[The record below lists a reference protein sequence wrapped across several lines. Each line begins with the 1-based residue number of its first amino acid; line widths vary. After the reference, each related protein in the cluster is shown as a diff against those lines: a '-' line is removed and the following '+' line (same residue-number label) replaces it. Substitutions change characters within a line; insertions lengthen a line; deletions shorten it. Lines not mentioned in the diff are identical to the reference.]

1 MTRAY
6 VRETPPGEAPPAEET
21 HLSERRSF
29 PRQKARWDA
38 VLYVHGRFQ
47 NVIIHNISRSG
58 MKLKNAFGLVPG
70 DVVSVELLSQ
80 RTFDGTVV
88 WSVAP
93 YTGIAFTDFLAD
105 DDPVLTGNRWHS

>member
-6 VRETPPGEAPPAEET
+6 VRETPPAEAPLAEET
-21 HLSERRSF
+21 HLSERRSS
-29 PRQKARWDA
+29 PRQKTRWDA

-70 DVVSVELLSQ
+70 DVVSVELLSR
-80 RTFDGTVV
+80 RTFEGTVV

-93 YTGIAFTDFLAD
+93 YTGIAFTDFLGD
-105 DDPVLTGNRWHS
+105 DDPVLAGNRWLS

>member
-1 MTRAY
+1 MARAH
-6 VRETPPGEAPPAEET
+6 VRQLPPSADQRLA
-21 HLSERRSF
+21 ERRAF
-29 PRQKARWDA
+29 ARLKTRWDA
-38 VLYVHGRFQ
+38 VLYIHGRFQ

-70 DVVSVELLSQ
+70 DEVVVELLSH

-93 YTGIAFTDFLAD
+93 YTGVAFTDFLD
-105 DDPVLTGNRWHS
+105 EDDPILTGHRWLS

>member
-6 VRETPPGEAPPAEET
+6 VRETPPAEET
-21 HLSERRSF
+21 SLSERRSF
-29 PRQKARWDA
+29 PRQKTRWDGL
-38 VLYVHGRFQ
+38 LYVHGRFQ

-70 DVVSVELLSQ
+70 DLVSVELVSQ
-80 RTFDGTVV
+80 RTFEGTVV

-105 DDPVLTGNRWHS
+105 DDPVLAGNRWLS

>member
-1 MTRAY
+1 MFA
-6 VRETPPGEAPPAEET
+6 
-21 HLSERRSF
+21 
-29 PRQKARWDA
+29 RQKTRWDA

-47 NVIIHNISRSG
+47 NIIIHNISRSG

-70 DVVSVELLSQ
+70 DVVSIELLSK
-80 RTFDGTVV
+80 RSFDGTVV

-105 DDPVLTGNRWHS
+105 DDPVLTGNRWIS